1 MKYPAIGYSD
11 YLQIEKIL
19 SAQQTRSDLFGV
31 KAHDELLF
39 IITHQTYE
47 LWFKQV
53 LFEVDSVL
61 ELFAGEHVDESSMGI
76 AVSRIERINEI
87 IKVLTQQITILE
99 TMTPLDF
106 LDFRDMLFPASGF
119 QSVQF
124 RLLENKL
131 GLKPTSRLSFNKMP
145 YTSMLKQDERNQ
157 ILQAE
162 QQPSLFELVDRW
174 LARTPFLESQ
184 NFAFWKVYQ
193 DAAKRMFEDDIHT
206 IQQHPLLQEEQK
218 IQNINEIKRHQE
230 TFNALFDVDRH
241 EELKK
246 SGTWR
251 LSFKAI
257 QAALFIQLYR
267 DQPILHMPFR
277 VIVGLQNMDELLT
290 TWRYRHA
297 LMAQR
302 MLGSKIGTGGSS
314 GHQYLKDATERHR
327 IFNDLF
333 QLTTFFIPRSKLPA
347 LPRAVQSQ
355 LDFSHQRKT

>member
-1 MKYPAIGYSD
+1 MKYPDIGYSD
-11 YLQIEKIL
+11 YLQIDKIL

-61 ELFAGEHVDESSMGI
+61 ELFSGEHVDESSMGV

-131 GLKPTSRLSFNKMP
+131 GLKVSARLNYNQMP
-145 YTSMLKQDERNQ
+145 YTSMLKPEEQEL
-157 ILQAE
+157 IHKAE
-162 QQPSLFELVDRW
+162 KQPSLFDLVDRW
-174 LARTPFLESQ
+174 LARTPFLDSQ

-193 DAAKRMFEDDIHT
+193 DAAKRMFADDIDT
-206 IQQHPLLQEEQK
+206 IQLHPLLPEAQK
-218 IQNINEIKRHQE
+218 TQNINEIKKHQE
-230 TFNALFDVDRH
+230 TFNALFDETQH
-241 EELKK
+241 EELRK
-246 SGTWR
+246 SGSWR

-277 VIVGLQNMDELLT
+277 VIVGLQNMDELMT

-314 GHQYLKDATERHR
+314 GHQYLKDATEKHR
-327 IFNDLF
+327 IFKDLF
-333 QLTTFFIPRSKLPA
+333 QLTTFFIPRSKLPT
-347 LPRAVQSQ
+347 LPKAVQSQ
-355 LDFSHQRKT
+355 LDFSHQSKT